1 MSGSLALKDYKPKLS
16 IDKLASIGA
25 YIYIFDM
32 LKGGPLNI
40 ILGFLS
46 MIAPW
51 VTNHAS
57 ATATILIPPLL
68 KHPNMPGS
76 FEYSQKLLI

>member
-1 MSGSLALKDYKPKLS
+1 
-16 IDKLASIGA
+16 
-25 YIYIFDM
+25 M